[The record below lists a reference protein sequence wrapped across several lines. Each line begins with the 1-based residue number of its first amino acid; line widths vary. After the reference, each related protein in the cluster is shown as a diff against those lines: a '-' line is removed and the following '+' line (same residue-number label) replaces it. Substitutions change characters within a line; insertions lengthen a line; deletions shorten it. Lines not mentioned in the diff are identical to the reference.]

1 MTKKINTEDYNVP
14 KDGKWH
20 ITWTTY
26 ANGIDTAGG
35 FQIRVRWDGNRWIED
50 ETFAGKFVGYNYGN
64 NIW

>member
-1 MTKKINTEDYNVP
+1 MSYNVP

-20 ITWTTY
+20 ITSTTY

-35 FQIRVRWDGNRWIED
+35 CLIRVRWNGKVWIED
-50 ETFAGKFVGYNYGN
+50 ETFVSKFIGYNYGN